1 MKHGDDPA
9 DYTVA
14 EITEHYN
21 QADPE
26 EQARILEAERAGRDR
41 TGVAVLAGEDD
52 AMRDA
57 DEQAALNR
65 PGARTTD
72 AEGNVRPADARWLGD
87 ANDDKSPE
95 ELSEIREREVE
106 RNRELAE
113 QAAAEQRRKDEAR
126 RAEAEAGGES

>member
-21 QADPE
+21 QADPD
-26 EQARILEAERAGRDR
+26 EQARILEAERAGKDR

-95 ELSEIREREVE
+95 ELSEIREREVQ

>member
-1 MKHGDDPA
+1 MNRGDDPA

-65 PGARTTD
+65 PGARATD
-72 AEGNVRPADARWLGD
+72 AEGNVRPSDARWLGD